1 MSQTGLLQGGFC
13 VSPSGTAGPG
23 SWPKDTVAICQTEGS
38 VFPFSVSALQTV
50 VYSHWSSQVS
60 GPPGLFPV
68 LVFSEENFRLH
79 VPGNLNLSILTLSLK
94 YFLLPYQKPN
104 SSLT

>member
-1 MSQTGLLQGGFC
+1 MSLRVAQRAQG
-13 VSPSGTAGPG
+13 AGPRIQ
-23 SWPKDTVAICQTEGS
+23 WPFVQTEGS

-50 VYSHWSSQVS
+50 VYSRWSSQVS
-60 GPPGLFPV
+60 GPLGLFPV

-79 VPGNLNLSILTLSLK
+79 VPGNLNLSILTLSPK